1 MVSWSVLLARILRLQ
16 YSLFVKGYNDDVDD
30 DDGDDDNVDD
40 DDDGVGNILV
50 GTLPGF

>member
-1 MVSWSVLLARILRLQ
+1 M
-16 YSLFVKGYNDDVDD
+16 FVKGYNDDVDD